1 MLPERNLLSG
11 TVFERSDEPAYVMD
25 PDESRIVAA
34 NDAGCALLGYTHD
47 ELLATPISAIHPAE
61 SAELEALLERV
72 HRDGH
77 ASTIALTCRT
87 KRGVFLPTE
96 ITLHALEL
104 DGLTRVL
111 GLVHDRSEH
120 RHARRHAG
128 T

>member
-1 MLPERNLLSG
+1 MSRDGNVLSG
-11 TVFERSDEPAYVMD
+11 TVFEQVDEPAYVMD

-34 NDAGCALLGYTHD
+34 NDAGCALLGYTLD

-61 SAELEALLERV
+61 TAELEALLDRV
-72 HRDGH
+72 HRNGR

-87 KRGVFLPTE
+87 KQGVFLPTE

-104 DGLTRVL
+104 DGRTRVL

-120 RHARRHAG
+120 RQATPPVGA
-128 T
+128 